1 MEDKNE
7 ARKKFNLAM
16 RCIQARLHEEQE
28 KRKTLAILRVQ
39 GLDKESLTLS
49 ERWINAFLAN
59 GLTVSQAMN
68 VLRTLNRLREQE
80 AKEEKEKKP

>member
-16 RCIQARLHEEQE
+16 RCINARIHEEQE
-28 KRKTLAILRVQ
+28 KYKALGILAAQ
-39 GLDKESLTLS
+39 GVDQENIKLS
-49 ERWINAFLAN
+49 ERWIEAFLAN

-68 VLRTLNRLREQE
+68 VLRTLGRLGEQAAE
-80 AKEEKEKKP
+80 EEKEKKP